1 MELLVNT
8 ELVIGEDRVFQLNL
22 LEAVGD
28 APLLVG
34 GWTLQLRLGGA
45 ERRYTT
51 ALAVDPLT
59 PGRVSCVFVPGELA
73 VVGAGVAIFAIW
85 RIDTGAVTLVAEG
98 TVLVRRVW

>member
-1 MELLVNT
+1 MNT

-34 GWTLQLRLGGA
+34 GWTLQLRLGGV
-45 ERRYTT
+45 ERRLTK
-51 ALAVDPLT
+51 ALTVDPLT
-59 PGRVSCVFVPGELA
+59 PGRVSCVFVPGELSG
-73 VVGAGVAIFAIW
+73 VGAGTAIFAVW
-85 RIDTGAVTLVAEG
+85 RVDAGAATLVAEG